1 MANTAAYYTSQL
13 TAIDVKID
21 ALIANPR
28 PNYKVG
34 NTSMD
39 YADLLETL
47 YKIREKILAKMNQV
61 QGESF
66 ETLETDVNV
75 FGQDLADYVN
85 EASE

>member
-1 MANTAAYYTSQL
+1 MANTTAYYTTQL
-13 TAIDVKID
+13 TTIDAKID
-21 ALIANPR
+21 ALLANPR

-39 YADLLETL
+39 YGDLLETL
-47 YKIREKILAKMNQV
+47 YGIREKILLKLNSL

-75 FGQDLADYVN
+75 FGQDMADYIN
-85 EASE
+85 EASL